1 MFNGTAVVIQMWE
14 EGQKN
19 NTVKTYDQWKF
30 FHIIVE
36 KKDHWRNCK
45 GDKWNRKEHNMNY
58 TKVNYVTLL

>member
-36 KKDHWRNCK
+36 TKDH
-45 GDKWNRKEHNMNY
+45 
-58 TKVNYVTLL
+58 